1 MNFETI
7 IPFIKPPEPE
17 VHCTFCKRPASA
29 VKHLIQS
36 QVTAAAICN
45 DCAAHAAQRIKEETN
60 VGAD

>member
-29 VKHLIQS
+29 VKNLIQS

-45 DCAAHAAQRIKEETN
+45 DCAAHAAERIKEETD
-60 VGAD
+60 VRAS